1 MGFERGPLGR
11 RVSGEYLVELGSVE
25 RVVFNGQRVGLK
37 LTGRLHQAAT
47 AWGEALGL
55 VGLQGVDDPKNIRRA
70 RLARLRQHARQKRL
84 DGRGKFAPRRA
95 LGERGRGLL
104 KMRLKKLEVVG
115 MLKRSVAGEHKIKG
129 RAQAINIAS
138 RVDGFDL

>member
-11 RVSGEYLVELGSVE
+11 RVSGEYLVELGFVE

-37 LTGRLHQAAT
+37 LAGRLHQAAT

-95 LGERGRGLL
+95 LE
-104 KMRLKKLEVVG
+104 
-115 MLKRSVAGEHKIKG
+115 IG
-129 RAQAINIAS
+129 RAS
-138 RVDGFDL
+138 CRERVKSSADAGCW